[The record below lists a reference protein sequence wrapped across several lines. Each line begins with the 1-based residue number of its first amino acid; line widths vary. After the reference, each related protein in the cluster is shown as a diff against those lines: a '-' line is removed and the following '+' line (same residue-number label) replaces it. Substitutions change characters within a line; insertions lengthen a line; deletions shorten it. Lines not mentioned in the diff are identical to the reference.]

1 MNNVDDIITCTC
13 TCSSKRTK
21 RKTVPRPD
29 HLCYDNEKK
38 QVGIAT
44 AREPKSQPN
53 FPRLD
58 GFCHDNEKQEKG
70 SMYQKAESQKSPWP
84 DDVCYDKSKAR

>member
-1 MNNVDDIITCTC
+1 MNNVDDIITC

-70 SMYQKAESQKSPWP
+70 SMYEKAESQKSPWP